1 MGSANSAVRPTCWAV
16 IFLSILVLA
25 IAACSKEGK
34 ESDLASPAGIATS
47 QENIQPENVTP
58 PVIPAKEQQV
68 NYIETGDLRE
78 IKKHGTIRFVNLT
91 GASENMLPRDSVVSL
106 RHFELANKLADKLKL
121 EAKWIKAETP
131 DDAIKM
137 LLAGEADIIAYDLTV
152 TDSREEQIDFSVPI
166 RQARRQLVTG
176 ASGPDITEP
185 SKLNNVEL
193 IVPKGSANVET
204 AQQLIAEFP
213 DANLSMREYKIHGNR
228 DGLVDK
234 MNEENNWV
242 AVLEDY
248 SAQDLRNYRDD
259 LRLGAYVS
267 EPQNIAWGMRKT
279 SRRLQSTVDN
289 FLTRNLVKAQ
299 EERITD
305 WKGIKKSGVI
315 RLLTY
320 NGPTTYFLW
329 KGLLMGFDYD
339 LAKAFADKHKLQ
351 LQVIVVPY
359 EENLADWLRAG
370 RGDFAGAEMNI
381 TSAVEKQGMVFTK
394 PVVESTEQVVSGR
407 GTPPIKQIQD
417 LNGRK
422 LTLRAYSSFIET
434 AKTLQNAGID
444 VDIRVAPPDI
454 SQSQIFS
461 MIAEGLVDATI
472 AHSGRAKIE
481 ASVQPNLVLGTVLG
495 DPTPEGWLVLRQNWH
510 LLQNLN
516 KFLTSYRKTDKYKKQ
531 YAAYFEPNKR
541 FMQRVSTRVIPG
553 ENLSPYDDL
562 VKESAFKYDFD
573 WRMIVAQMWQESNFN
588 PKAVSPV
595 GAQGLMQVMPA
606 TAEEM
611 GFPPPLFE
619 PERGIKAGV
628 KYMDWV
634 RDRFNPAL
642 PTVNKLW
649 FTLASYNAGYGHLLD
664 AQRLAEQL
672 GLDPNVWF
680 DNVEVAML
688 KLAQPQYFK
697 RARYGYVRGSE
708 PVQYVRNIS
717 NLYKAYV
724 EMMSDDVSMRPSTQQ
739 TPDRFCSPSNTPEG
753 MIVQVSPPPSQ

>member
-1 MGSANSAVRPTCWAV
+1 MPVKRNNETP
-16 IFLSILVLA
+16 
-25 IAACSKEGK
+25 
-34 ESDLASPAGIATS
+34 
-47 QENIQPENVTP
+47 VT
-58 PVIPAKEQQV
+58 PAKEQQV
-68 NYIETGDLRE
+68 NYIETGDLKA

-91 GASENMLPRDSVVSL
+91 GASENLLPRDSVVSL
-106 RHFELANKLADKLKL
+106 RHFELANKLANQLKL
-121 EAKWIKAETP
+121 EAKWIKAATP
-131 DDAIKM
+131 DQAVEMVI
-137 LLAGEADIIAYDLTV
+137 AGEADIIAYNLTV
-152 TDSREEQIDFSVPI
+152 TDAREKIIDFAVPI
-166 RQARRQLVTG
+166 RHSRQQLVTG
-176 ASGPDITEP
+176 PSGPDISDP
-185 SKLNNVEL
+185 SKLKDVEL
-193 IVPKGSANVET
+193 IVPQGSANIET
-204 AQQLIAEFP
+204 AKELIAKYP
-213 DANLSMREYKIHGNR
+213 DANLTVKEFVVYGNR
-228 DGLVDK
+228 DGLVDMLNQGK
-234 MNEENNWV
+234 NRV
-242 AVLEDY
+242 AILEDF
-248 SAQDLRNYRDD
+248 SAEGLRNYRDD

-267 EPQNIAWGMRKT
+267 EVQNIAWGLRKDAK
-279 SRRLQSTVDN
+279 RLHSTVDN

-351 LQVIVVPY
+351 LQIIVVPY
-359 EENLADWLRAG
+359 EEDLADWLRAG
-370 RGDFAGAEMNI
+370 RGDFAGAELNI
-381 TSAVEKQGMVFTK
+381 TSSYEAKGMVFTK
-394 PVVESTEQVVSGR
+394 PYVESADQVISNKDK
-407 GTPPIKQIQD
+407 PPIEQIQD

-422 LTLRAYSSFIET
+422 LTLRAYSSFIDS
-434 AKTLQNAGID
+434 AKTLRDAGIN
-444 VDIRVAPPDI
+444 VEIQVAPPDM

-461 MIAEGLVDATI
+461 LIEDGLIDATI

-481 ASVQPNLVLGTVLG
+481 ASVQPNLVLGTLLG
-495 DPTPEGWLVLRQNWH
+495 DPQPQGWLVLRQNWH
-510 LLQNLN
+510 LLKNLN
-516 KFLTSYRKTDKYKKQ
+516 KFIQDYRKTAKYKKQ

-541 FMQRVSTRVIPG
+541 FMQRVSSRVIPG

-634 RDRFNPAL
+634 RDRFNPSL

-664 AQRLAEQL
+664 AQRLAKQL
-672 GLDPNVWF
+672 GLDPNIWF

-724 EMMSDDVSMRPSTQQ
+724 EMMSDDVSAVSPINRS
-739 TPDRFCSPSNTPEG
+739 PDNTYCSPQNTPEG
-753 MIVQVSPPPSQ
+753 VIKQIPKYSAP

>member
-1 MGSANSAVRPTCWAV
+1 MGSGYSAVSPIRWAV
-16 IFLSILVLA
+16 IFLSVLLLA

-34 ESDLASPAGIATS
+34 EGGLAGPGEASAAIENLTPQETTSPIT
-47 QENIQPENVTP
+47 
-58 PVIPAKEQQV
+58 PAKEQQV

-78 IKKHGTIRFVNLT
+78 IKKRGTIRFVNLT
-91 GASENMLPRDSVVSL
+91 GAAENMLPRGGVVSL
-106 RHFELANKLADKLKL
+106 RHFELANKLADKLRL
-121 EAKWIKAETP
+121 EAKWIKAESP

-137 LLAGEADIIAYDLTV
+137 LIAGEADVIAYNLTV
-152 TDSREEQIDFSVPI
+152 TEAREEEIDFSVPV
-166 RQARRQLVTG
+166 RQSRQQLVTG
-176 ASGPDITEP
+176 PSGPDISDP
-185 SKLNNVEL
+185 GKLKNVEL
-193 IVPKGSANVET
+193 IVPQGSANMET
-204 AQQLIAEFP
+204 AQQLIAEYP
-213 DANLSMREYKIHGNR
+213 DANLAVREFKIHGNR
-228 DGLVDK
+228 DGLID
-234 MNEENNWV
+234 MINRENNRV
-242 AVLEDY
+242 AILEDF
-248 SAQDLRNYRDD
+248 SAEYLRDYRDD

-267 EPQNIAWGMRKT
+267 ESQNIAWGMRKT

-339 LAKAFADKHKLQ
+339 LAKAFADKHRLQ

-359 EENLADWLRAG
+359 EESLADWLRAG
-370 RGDFAGAEMNI
+370 RGDFAGAELNI
-381 TSAVEKQGMVFTK
+381 TSAVEKEGMVFTK
-394 PVVESTEQVVSGR
+394 PVVESTEQVVSGKDS
-407 GTPPIKQIQD
+407 PPIKQIQD

-434 AKTLQNAGID
+434 AKTLQSAGID
-444 VDIRVAPPDI
+444 VEVRVAPPDI

-472 AHSGRAKIE
+472 SHSGRAKIE
-481 ASVQPNLVLGTVLG
+481 ASVQPNLVLGAVLG
-495 DPTPEGWLVLRQNWH
+495 DPTPEGWLVLRKNWH

-516 KFLTSYRKTDKYKKQ
+516 KFLVSYRKTDKYKKQ

-562 VKESAFKYDFD
+562 VKESSFKYDFD

-634 RDRFNPAL
+634 RDRFDPAL

-664 AQRLAEQL
+664 AQRLAKQL
-672 GLDPNVWF
+672 GLDPNIWF

-724 EMMSDDVSMRPSTQQ
+724 EVMSDDVSMQPSQQ
-739 TPDRFCSPSNTPEG
+739 QVPERFCSPENTPRG
-753 MIVQVSPPPSQ
+753 MIVQVSPPPSR